1 MATNP
6 DTLSHRQA
14 EGKVR
19 VSDVMSR
26 SIVTVEGVV
35 QQMINH
41 RISVVPVVASDGRLV
56 GVVTEGELL
65 RRVETR
71 TRHRGSRWSE

>member
-6 DTLSHRQA
+6 DILSHRQA

-65 RRVETR
+65 RRAETR
-71 TRHRGSRWSE
+71 TRHRGSRCSE